1 VNDPDALRC
10 AAFILSA
17 FIPAGFIHT
26 TWLKSSWWRSLAI
39 PLDFGIRIR
48 GRRIFGEN
56 KMVRGFVMIIP
67 AGALSFFILAKLF
80 TGPWPLSPLQYAG
93 LGALAGLG
101 FMLGE
106 LPNSFV
112 KRQFDIGPGQAPR
125 NPIAVALTFVVDR
138 IDSILGMLVAL
149 SMVVPAPATVWFY
162 LLLIGPGIHLAFS
175 ALLYRMGVKARPA

>member
-26 TWLKSSWWRSLAI
+26 IWLKSSWSRRLAI

-67 AGALSFFILAKLF
+67 AGALSFFVLAKLF
-80 TGPWPLSPLQYAG
+80 TEPWPLSPLQYSG

-112 KRQFDIGPGQAPR
+112 KRQFDIRPGHAP
-125 NPIAVALTFVVDR
+125 NGALAKAACFLIDR
-138 IDSILGMLVAL
+138 TDSILGMLAVL
-149 SMVVPAPATVWFY
+149 SLMVRLPLWTWIVVVSAGAFIHLSFSIAMFY
-162 LLLIGPGIHLAFS
+162 LRI
-175 ALLYRMGVKARPA
+175 KARPL